1 MHFLKHNNKL
11 TTCLMVITTLAMMTI
26 ANAQIPT
33 PPRDLDQICEPMY
46 LERAGPRE
54 CETACSA
61 AMAAG
66 CKVEA
71 TVTAVLNMIPNY

>member
-33 PPRDLDQICEPMY
+33 PPRDLDDMVFQKKMLKAI
-46 LERAGPRE
+46 
-54 CETACSA
+54 
-61 AMAAG
+61 AMQLQ
-66 CKVEA
+66 
-71 TVTAVLNMIPNY
+71 VTLRYP